1 MKIIHSFST
10 VISETIVRARAVTFL
25 TQAGYRQKSDSD
37 SYIRYKRGSVIGAL
51 SSFNPQRWACDVS
64 VRIKSEGNSS
74 GINIEAEISSDPT
87 ENRFAEELITAE
99 ISLLEAA
106 VTLNEFKT
114 YDVSALKKRI
124 TAHVY
129 RTVGIFASFIFSIIL
144 GIAAGLFA
152 YTRLD
157 ISILVA
163 SVIGAGVL
171 LLLTAIF
178 LVLWG
183 KQKKTSL

>member
-51 SSFNPQRWACDVS
+51 SSFNPQKWACDVS

-87 ENRFAEELITAE
+87 EKRFAEELMTAE

-106 VTLNEFKT
+106 VTLNQFKT
-114 YDVSALKKRI
+114 YDVSALKGRI
-124 TAHVY
+124 ASHFY
-129 RTVGIFASFIFSIIL
+129 RIVGIFASFMFSVIL
-144 GIAAGLFA
+144 GIVAGVFV
-152 YTRLD
+152 YVKFR
-157 ISILVA
+157 ISMFGA
-163 SVIGAGVL
+163 SAIGAGILILMAV
-171 LLLTAIF
+171 IF
-178 LVLWG
+178 LVLWA
-183 KQKKTSL
+183 KQKKTGL